1 MDHFEHWP
9 TLVVKQVHARYFVN
23 RGHGAYEMNFGA
35 LHDIPADGYVP
46 NDRFYINSRGKPP
59 KIEHLKD
66 WRLNVV
72 GDAVHKPHAFT
83 FDELIALGTQT
94 IDYVMDC
101 GTNGRGFYTALPPQG
116 WPLPAGFPPWQWG
129 AMGAASWT
137 GVPLENLL
145 RAVEAE
151 RDWETSWIAARS
163 LDAVKQGKGEV
174 RPFEH
179 SMQTASALERKT
191 LLVFQMNGDP
201 LPIDHGYP
209 LRFFVPGFGAN
220 ANVKWL
226 GQLSITKAKPEPS
239 PTQKNEIIVG
249 PEYPKVGLVPTL
261 QNPKSCLELFAPRA
275 TMVLPQSTIPT
286 KLSLTLHG
294 RAWSAPS
301 TINTIEIKIERET
314 SNGVWEPVD
323 WPGQTPSGW
332 WPATFETPR
341 PNWWVRFSFEWPN
354 PEAGSYRI
362 ASRASDTLGR
372 IQPPGWNN
380 PWNQHAMHW
389 NGWMWQPL
397 VLLPLSN
404 MP

>member
-1 MDHFEHWP
+1 MDGFGHWP
-9 TLVVKQVHARYFVN
+9 TLVVKPVHARYFIN

-35 LHDIPADGYVP
+35 LHDIPAGGHVP

-59 KIEHLKD
+59 MIEHLDD
-66 WRLNVV
+66 WRLEVV
-72 GDAVHKPHAFT
+72 GDAVEKPHAFP
-83 FDELIALGTQT
+83 FNELIDLGTQT

-101 GTNGRGFYTALPPQG
+101 GTNGRGFFTALPSHG

-151 RDWETSWIAARS
+151 QDWQTSWISVRS
-163 LDAVKQGKGEV
+163 LDAVKQGQGEV

-179 SMQTASALERKT
+179 ALPTSEALERKA
-191 LLVFQMNGDP
+191 LLVFQMNGEP
-201 LPIDHGYP
+201 LPVDHGYP
-209 LRFFVPGFGAN
+209 LRFFVPGYGAN
-220 ANVKWL
+220 TNVKWL
-226 GQLSITKAKPEPS
+226 GRLSITKQKPQLS
-239 PTQKNEIIVG
+239 PTQKNEILIG
-249 PEYPKVGLVPTL
+249 PDYPLQGIVPTL
-261 QNPKSCLELFAPRA
+261 QNPKSCFELFSPRA
-275 TMVLPQSTIPT
+275 TMVLPNKSSQKS
-286 KLSLTLHG
+286 SLTLYG

-301 TINTIEIKIERET
+301 TIKTVDIKIERET
-314 SNGVWEPVD
+314 ANGIWEPVD
-323 WPGQTPSGW
+323 WPGQSPNGW
-332 WPATFETPR
+332 WPATFENTPR
-341 PNWWVRFSFEWPN
+341 AHWWTRFSFDWPN

-362 ASRASDTLGR
+362 ASRASDAAGNV
-372 IQPPGWNN
+372 QPPGTTY
-380 PWNQHAMHW
+380 PWNQHALHW